1 MKYLEVN
8 LDLMVDLYNLFH
20 EQKRFDRRWD
30 FEAYSG
36 LGYLY
41 NMRWHGMGKENKI
54 ALRLGAIAGYNITDR
69 LAVNAEISSSI
80 TSATFDGEIGKGN
93 QFDTFFSGL
102 VGLKWRFG
110 KQGFQVVRLVPTEQY
125 AALNNSVSKIRREY
139 TEHSKTVHRTVT
151 HVATGSELLIPAVVF
166 FPEKD
171 TYNEELQ
178 QVNIFEVAHFM
189 EEHTNYKIAV
199 IGNSHQ
205 ASDRVARKRAE
216 RVRNILI
223 NRYSIQ
229 PSRLVVRVK
238 DMGSV
243 SDHMEDNQTVNFAIE
258 Q

>member
-1 MKYLEVN
+1 M
-8 LDLMVDLYNLFH
+8 
-20 EQKRFDRRWD
+20 
-30 FEAYSG
+30 
-36 LGYLY
+36 
-41 NMRWHGMGKENKI
+41 
-54 ALRLGAIAGYNITDR
+54 
-69 LAVNAEISSSI
+69 
-80 TSATFDGEIGKGN
+80 
-93 QFDTFFSGL
+93 
-102 VGLKWRFG
+102 
-110 KQGFQVVRLVPTEQY
+110 
-125 AALNNSVSKIRREY
+125 
-139 TEHSKTVHRTVT
+139 
-151 HVATGSELLIPAVVF
+151 
-166 FPEKD
+166 
-171 TYNEELQ
+171 Q

-229 PSRLVVRVK
+229 PSRLIVRVK